1 MKPFYQPD
9 AGHAV
14 ESQQAY
20 TQARQSM
27 VATIRAMA
35 AADRS
40 WVAGALSE
48 KVLAVMSRVPRHCF
62 VPQALRPHA
71 YGNHPLPIG
80 HDQTISQPY
89 MVALMTALL
98 ALDSHHRVLEIGT
111 GSGYQA
117 AVLSGLAGQV
127 YSLEVV
133 PQLAASVARLLA
145 ALGYANVSVKAGDGC
160 LGWPVHAPYDRII
173 VTAAAKHIPQ
183 PLLDQLKPG
192 GRLVIPVGGHA
203 EFQQLQLITKDAA
216 GQLQHQAIEPV
227 RFVPFI
233 GAE

>member
-1 MKPFYQPD
+1 MKPFNQPD

-27 VATIRAMA
+27 VANIRDMA

-40 WVAGALSE
+40 WVAGARSE

-80 HDQTISQPY
+80 HDQT
-89 MVALMTALL
+89 
-98 ALDSHHRVLEIGT
+98 IGT